1 MCWRWNWQQNW
12 SQRAGCQASRWKQPG
27 QTDKHGQ
34 RSVRWQGTGCRS
46 YLQLLWLRGQEDTLG
61 SGGDTKVCSRRRSK
75 KEVGEPVRAV
85 LQKAWAGVR
94 TAGLLPAYRQRTATE
109 RDTVLHHEAAA
120 AGGDNDKHKE
130 YKGSESLHR
139 KEVRVGWVDISLNL
153 TEKFWCLYFES
164 VTIVLLLSQIS
175 LQHTHV
181 FVWHN
186 AHFFTFWE
194 L

>member
-1 MCWRWNWQQNW
+1 MCWRWNRQQNW

-120 AGGDNDKHKE
+120 AGGDNDKHKVVRRV
-130 YKGSESLHR
+130 R
-139 KEVRVGWVDISLNL
+139 KSASQGGQGRLGGYFPKPNREVLMPLFWKCNHCAVAFPDIPATHTRICL
-153 TEKFWCLYFES
+153 T
-164 VTIVLLLSQIS
+164 
-175 LQHTHV
+175 
-181 FVWHN
+181 
-186 AHFFTFWE
+186 
-194 L
+194 